1 MVYRLVGFWVLRR
14 AFRIL
19 SADDPP
25 LPARLTHEARR
36 ILLGAAIT
44 LALLVLGAIVL
55 LGLLVAALAERMIGA
70 HGTHRSLA

>member
-19 SADDPP
+19 SADDPRP

-55 LGLLVAALAERMIGA
+55 LVVLIAAV
-70 HGTHRSLA
+70 S

>member
-1 MVYRLVGFWVLRR
+1 MVYRLVGFWVLKR

-19 SADDPP
+19 SADDPRP

-44 LALLVLGAIVL
+44 LGLLVVGAIVL
-55 LGLLVAALAERMIGA
+55 LVVLVAAV
-70 HGTHRSLA
+70 S